1 MPSGVAAP
9 GGAVV
14 VTASGATP
22 FATPTTVCAG
32 APPRQPFPNAQYG
45 PPPPGAAILGAGGA
59 VTPTPSSHG
68 PSPTPSSGSGGGS
81 FVASGYAGRSKFGRM
96 RGNSRQPMATPP
108 TSPAKN
114 RGKGKQ
120 AFFCPSSVLL
130 WYPST
135 ITGFGSALT
144 NFLFHFMTNPKGYG
158 SYRGSNQVNS
168 KTSNSFLSPH
178 MTSVCHPASGLIT
191 SPSSSS
197 NKHAHS
203 NFASMRARSP
213 HGKYR
218 GPQGTSF
225 LSKPFSFS
233 ICASACT
240 RCCIL
245 SILAKTITLKT
256 IACQLMDEYGY
267 STF

>member
-144 NFLFHFMTNPKGYG
+144 NFLF
-158 SYRGSNQVNS
+158 
-168 KTSNSFLSPH
+168 
-178 MTSVCHPASGLIT
+178 
-191 SPSSSS
+191 
-197 NKHAHS
+197 
-203 NFASMRARSP
+203 
-213 HGKYR
+213 
-218 GPQGTSF
+218 
-225 LSKPFSFS
+225 
-233 ICASACT
+233 
-240 RCCIL
+240 
-245 SILAKTITLKT
+245 ITLWLILKVT
-256 IACQLMDEYGY
+256 VLIGVRTRLTVRQATRFCHLIWHL
-267 STF
+267 SVIRPPVL